1 MTYYLLLQL
10 AQPCIQTHWL
20 LSVYIGQTH
29 RKNPVNNETGENN
42 VLSENR
48 RKLNKYCVL
57 LYWSDTS
64 EYTVY
69 DETGENDIL
78 RKNRTKLN
86 RYCASFTFVWHIG
99 EIM

>member
-1 MTYYLLLQL
+1 
-10 AQPCIQTHWL
+10 
-20 LSVYIGQTH
+20 VF
-29 RKNPVNNETGENN
+29 V
-42 VLSENR
+42 
-48 RKLNKYCVL
+48 

-86 RYCASFTFVWHIG
+86 KDCASFTFV
-99 EIM
+99 